1 LKLLINYSPDVQAPS
16 RFCRFLKQGECQNWP
31 SRTLSIL
38 FDIFRGISA
47 KPAFWLNDRQS
58 AQKLFRKKTAAVSR
72 PEMIG
77 AALAQLA

>member
-47 KPAFWLNDRQS
+47 EPAFWLNDRQS
-58 AQKLFRKKTAAVSR
+58 AQKLFRKKLR
-72 PEMIG
+72 R
-77 AALAQLA
+77 

>member
-1 LKLLINYSPDVQAPS
+1 
-16 RFCRFLKQGECQNWP
+16 
-31 SRTLSIL
+31 LSIL

-58 AQKLFRKKTAAVSR
+58 AQKLFRKKTAAVIR